1 MSTSSGNEWL
11 RTVACTCRNFAR
23 DNKHADFKVYCDSLP
38 ERQKAFAQEKFEHY
52 LLILRRD
59 RETAPI
65 QSLAASA
72 AQKRISFEEFKPI
85 IAEKVPEEL
94 HDYAAK
100 IFRHCEH
107 VILTKRHR
115 KQPFSVV
122 LNKEPAISEDE
133 RFPKMKKREPYVR
146 EGVLSLDFV
155 FGNIEKSVMILE
167 LGIKASCSSWR
178 VKVYAEKGVTCAH
191 CGISGTMF
199 ALERYP
205 SQSRRACHLN
215 LYHVATDGRETMI
228 TVDHIIPVSKGG
240 TSHRDNLQPLCRTCN
255 SMKGNMDEEQA
266 KAKAAMVSRNRDLLS
281 EVA

>member
-11 RTVACTCRNFAR
+11 RTVACTCKDFAR
-23 DNKHADFKVYCDSLP
+23 DQKHDDFKTYHDSLP

-59 RETAPI
+59 RETAPV
-65 QSLAASA
+65 QSLAACA
-72 AQKRISFEEFKPI
+72 AQRRISFEEFKPVI
-85 IAEKVPEEL
+85 EEKVPAEL
-94 HDYAAK
+94 RDYAAK
-100 IFRHCEH
+100 IFHHCQH
-107 VILTKRHR
+107 VVLTKRHR
-115 KQPFSVV
+115 KQPFSVR
-122 LNKEPAISEDE
+122 LSKEPVISADE

-155 FGNIEKSVMILE
+155 FGNIGSSLVIPE
-167 LGIKASCSSWR
+167 LGIRANCAAWR
-178 VKVYAEKGVTCAH
+178 IKVYAEKGVTCAH

-205 SQSRRACHLN
+205 SQSRKACHLN
-215 LYHVATDGRETMI
+215 LYHVAADGRETMI

-240 TSHRDNLQPLCRTCN
+240 TSNMDNLQPLCRPCN
-255 SMKGNMDEEQA
+255 STKGNTDEEQA
-266 KAKAAMVSRNRDLLS
+266 KAAMARRHRDILS